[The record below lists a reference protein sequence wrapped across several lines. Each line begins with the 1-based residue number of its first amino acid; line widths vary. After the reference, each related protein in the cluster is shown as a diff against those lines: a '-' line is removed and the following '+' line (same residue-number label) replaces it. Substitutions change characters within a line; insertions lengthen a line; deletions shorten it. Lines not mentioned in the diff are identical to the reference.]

1 MKSRHCNKAWQSCNL
16 IPLTQQHSHI
26 FLPWLIFDNTVQS
39 VLLFYQLITHSSHL
53 LPGQSD
59 TTPFQYLKCPL
70 ASAMQYVAWR
80 LCISILSWSCLNCNL
95 STIFHSLFIVV
106 AAGVTDAL
114 RPHNKKPFER
124 IRSCSSN
131 ISRRVVLHW
140 YFFVVKYNSD
150 IDNIF
155 YLWLLK
161 YCFVVFFCL
170 SLTLITTSKTYQHF
184 QLKL

>member
-26 FLPWLIFDNTVQS
+26 FLPWLIFDSTVQS

-53 LPGQSD
+53 PPGQSD

-114 RPHNKKPFER
+114 RPRNSKPCER
-124 IRSCSSN
+124 IHSCRSN
-131 ISRRVVLHW
+131 ISRRELFYAETFLFLNTIQISIRYV
-140 YFFVVKYNSD
+140 
-150 IDNIF
+150 F
-155 YLWLLK
+155 YLWLPK
-161 YCFVVFFCL
+161 YCFVGFFVWVL
-170 SLTLITTSKTYQHF
+170 R
-184 QLKL
+184 